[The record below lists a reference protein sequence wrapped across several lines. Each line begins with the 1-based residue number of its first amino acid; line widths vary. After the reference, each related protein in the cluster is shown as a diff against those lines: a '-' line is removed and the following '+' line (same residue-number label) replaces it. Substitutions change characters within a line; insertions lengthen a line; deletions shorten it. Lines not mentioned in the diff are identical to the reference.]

1 MNDLFIA
8 NIMSVIIFGLL
19 YVTFLLTPKMSR
31 KDLIFGVFIPLD
43 RARDRELIR
52 ISKRYSKD
60 LTVFTFLE
68 LLIYFILV
76 NTLFKNPGILAAALF
91 VSIAGYFLIFL
102 KAYRKTKKYKME
114 NNLLADKKQVVLINT
129 SMSVKIRNRAV
140 ISIIWFIVPMIIA
153 LVNFILP
160 LVKYEE
166 LPSRIATHWNISGTA
181 DSFIDKSFGAVVA
194 HGLVPAALVIIMG
207 VSNFSIAVS
216 KNRFDASRPVSSA
229 NKLFKFKKIN
239 SILIYSMTVIIISL
253 ITGLNLNSMNIISL
267 NMAGFTPFFIILTL
281 LMIFIPIGID
291 VKMGQGGHRLKDNE
305 EEMTDDTIINK
316 DDDDCWKLGSIY
328 YNPNDPSLFVEKRFG
343 VGWTLNYGN
352 KAAIVITVLFIVF
365 IISICIFPL
374 IFS

>member
-19 YVTFLLTPKMSR
+19 YATFLLTPKMSR

-43 RARDRELIR
+43 RARDQELIR

-91 VSIAGYFLIFL
+91 VSIGGYFLIFL
-102 KAYRKTKKYKME
+102 RAYRKTKKYKME

-129 SMSVKIRNRAV
+129 SMSVKIRNSAV
-140 ISIIWFIVPMIIA
+140 ISTMWFIVPMIIA

-181 DSFIDKSFGAVVA
+181 DSFIEKSFGAVVA
-194 HGLVPAALVIIMG
+194 HGLVPAALVIIMV

-216 KNRFDASRPVSSA
+216 KNRFDASRPISSA
-229 NKLFKFKKIN
+229 KKLFKFKKIN

-253 ITGLNLNSMNIISL
+253 ITGLNLNSMNIVSL
-267 NMAGFTPFFIILTL
+267 NMTGFTPFFIVLTL

-316 DDDDCWKLGSIY
+316 DDDDFWKLGTIY